1 MPNLNA
7 TLDADQFLDGNAHF
21 VNINR
26 HSPDGEIIET
36 LPYALIPLNLLT
48 EEDLERVRR
57 IRQMNYPD
65 KVHKK

>member
-26 HSPDGEIIET
+26 HTPDGAIIET
-36 LPYALIPLNLLT
+36 LPYVLIPVNLLT
-48 EEDLERVRR
+48 EEEIERVRR

-65 KVHKK
+65 

>member
-36 LPYALIPLNLLT
+36 LPYVLIPL
-48 EEDLERVRR
+48 DLMSEAEIKRVRR

-65 KVHKK
+65 